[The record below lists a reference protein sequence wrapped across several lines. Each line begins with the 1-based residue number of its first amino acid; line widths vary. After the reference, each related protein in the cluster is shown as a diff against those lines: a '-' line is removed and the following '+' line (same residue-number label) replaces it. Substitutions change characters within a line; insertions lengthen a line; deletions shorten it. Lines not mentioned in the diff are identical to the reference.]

1 MLLRKGAV
9 LDQRGGERREPHRAE
24 IGRRMDEMPRR
35 RFRLRPA
42 SDDDGQALLTLV
54 STVWSE
60 YPTKKFDFA
69 KDGPSYEGIASRYRA
84 NNGDLWVV
92 VDNDSNLLVGSIG
105 VVPAETPGGME
116 LQKLYV
122 LSSARGHNLGR
133 VLCNRVERFS
143 RMAGAAFVD
152 LWSDVVLT
160 HAHRLYEDIGY
171 IRGENTRAYADI
183 SGTVRYYYRKDI
195 MESVQ

>member
-24 IGRRMDEMPRR
+24 IGRRMDELPRR

-42 SDDDGQALLTLV
+42 SDDDGHALLTLV
-54 STVWSE
+54 STVWAE

-69 KDGPSYEGIASRYRA
+69 KDGPSYEGMASRYRA
-84 NNGDLWVV
+84 KEGDLWVV
-92 VDNDSNLLVGSIG
+92 VDTDANQLVGSIG
-105 VVPAETPGGME
+105 VVPAEGAGGME

-122 LSSARGHNLGR
+122 LASARGHNLGR
-133 VLCNRVERFS
+133 ILCNRVERFA
-143 RMAGAAFVD
+143 RMAGAAYVD

-160 HAHRLYEDIGY
+160 HAHRLYEDLGY
-171 IRGENTRAYADI
+171 LRGADTRAYADL
-183 SGTVRYYYRKDI
+183 SGTVRYYYRKEI
-195 MESVQ
+195 TPFLQ